1 MQAPSP
7 DHSAAD
13 GINGPLNPF
22 VVTPPPPDG
31 KDDEIPGYVTRFG
44 AYHTLIKDRPSSR
57 YVASKGGKL
66 CNAVND
72 RFWIALSRKA
82 QRFPADSFFLCPL

>member
-31 KDDEIPGYVTRFG
+31 KDDEIPGYVSFI
-44 AYHTLIKDRPSSR
+44 ACS
-57 YVASKGGKL
+57 
-66 CNAVND
+66 AVYIYSDEPRSQNELTGD
-72 RFWIALSRKA
+72 KVWGIRE
-82 QRFPADSFFLCPL
+82 